1 MLESAIQKK
10 VVKWLLSIGC
20 KVIVLKVAS
29 KSGNAD
35 LVICYRGYYIEF
47 EMKQEGKEATKLQV
61 LKGREC
67 VNADGQWFTIHS
79 LEEAQEAIEFV
90 EKIYAIKRES

>member
-10 VVKWLLSIGC
+10 VVKFLESRLC

-35 LVICYRGYYIEF
+35 LIICYHGMYVEM
-47 EMKQEGKEATKLQV
+47 EMKQPNKHATKLQL
-61 LKGREC
+61 LKGKETTD
-67 VNADGQWFTIHS
+67 ADGYWFEIHS
-79 LEEAQEAIEFV
+79 VEEA
-90 EKIYAIKRES
+90 EKALDYLDIL